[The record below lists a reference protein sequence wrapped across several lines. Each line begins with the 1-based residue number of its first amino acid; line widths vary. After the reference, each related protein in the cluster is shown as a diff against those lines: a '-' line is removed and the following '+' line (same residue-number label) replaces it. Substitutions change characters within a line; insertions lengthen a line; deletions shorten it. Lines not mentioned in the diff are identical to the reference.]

1 MSTKESVFL
10 ISLGCSKNLVD
21 SEHML
26 GLIKSKGFDLASSI
40 EDAGIAVINTCG
52 FIRPAVEE
60 AIDTILEVADLKKQ
74 GKLKKLWLP
83 GVLSRGTDTNC

>member
-1 MSTKESVFL
+1 MRTKERVFL

-40 EDAGIAVINTCG
+40 EDAGIAVI
-52 FIRPAVEE
+52 
-60 AIDTILEVADLKKQ
+60 
-74 GKLKKLWLP
+74 
-83 GVLSRGTDTNC
+83 LSLIHI